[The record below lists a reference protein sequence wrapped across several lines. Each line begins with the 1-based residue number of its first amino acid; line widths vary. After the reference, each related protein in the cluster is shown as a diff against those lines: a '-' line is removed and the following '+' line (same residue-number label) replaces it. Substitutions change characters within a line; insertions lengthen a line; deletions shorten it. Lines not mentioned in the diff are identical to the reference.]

1 MKILFKALAFIV
13 LISTPTFSQVP
24 SPKEIFDLYK
34 QENHEELKKILSES
48 GEKIDTDISLYIKA
62 LLTTDGEKSAVF
74 LELLIQRYPR
84 SEFTIA
90 AYAGLYL
97 YYLATENFRKA
108 NNCVFAVENE
118 FPDADFEYFL
128 DDSISPDEPDEP
140 IQQP

>member
-1 MKILFKALAFIV
+1 MKLLFIALAFIV
-13 LISTPTFSQVP
+13 LISTQNFSQVP
-24 SPKEIFDLYK
+24 TPKEIFEVYK
-34 QENHEELKKILSES
+34 QENHEELKKILGES

-62 LLTTDGEKSAVF
+62 LLTTDGEKSAAF

-84 SEFTIA
+84 SEFTVA

-97 YYLATENFRKA
+97 YYLATENFRRA
-108 NNCVFAVENE
+108 NNCVFAVGNE
-118 FPDADFEYFL
+118 FPGADFDYFL

>member
-1 MKILFKALAFIV
+1 MKILNTALALII
-13 LISTPTFSQVP
+13 LISTQVFSQVP
-24 SPKEIFDLYK
+24 TPKEIFEVYK
-34 QENHEELKKILSES
+34 QENLEELKKISGEA

-62 LLTTDGEKSAVF
+62 LLTTDGEKSAAF

-84 SEFTIA
+84 SEFTVA

-118 FPDADFEYFL
+118 FPGADFEYFL
-128 DDSISPDEPDEP
+128 DDLISTAEPDEP

>member
-1 MKILFKALAFIV
+1 MKILFKALALIV
-13 LISTPTFSQVP
+13 LISMPAFSQVP
-24 SPKEIFDLYK
+24 TPKEIFEVYK
-34 QENHEELKKILSES
+34 QENHDELKKILGES

-62 LLTTDGEKSAVF
+62 LLTSDGEKSAAF

-84 SEFTIA
+84 SEFTVA

-118 FPDADFEYFL
+118 FPGADFEYFL
-128 DDSISPDEPDEP
+128 DDSVSSGETDEE